1 MAEEETKSVT
11 IDGQTYQLSDLSES
25 VRAKILNIRFVDGE
39 LGRARNNVV
48 VLQAARAE
56 FARQLQEELHG
67 SAAGDSDDTAASSC
81 RGV

>member
-25 VRAKILNIRFVDGE
+25 TRAKILNIRFVDGE
-39 LGRARNNVV
+39 LVRARNNLV

-56 FARQLQEELHG
+56 FARQLQEELQG
-67 SAAGDSDDTAASSC
+67 SAAGDSDDAAASS
-81 RGV
+81 